1 MKSVYKYTAL
11 LFLLLSF
18 CTCVQAAPGGK
29 IVKQEFSK
37 SIKKNFGIASDG
49 TVALSN
55 KYGKMDVKTWE
66 QNRVKI
72 DIRITVNAV
81 SERAAQEV
89 FERIEIE
96 FSDTD
101 NYISAETQINSNT
114 SNWWNGW
121 TSSKDKSDFQIDWE
135 VFMPASVTLDLSNK
149 YGDVYVAALDGNANV
164 EVKYGNFRLDGIGE
178 KLKVNLGYGNGTV
191 VSATD
196 TEAEISYSNFKMQEV
211 FDVTFE
217 SKYSKITVDEAKDLR
232 INSGYDTYTIG
243 SVRDLHTQGKY
254 DNYSI
259 GTADNL
265 IAVSRY
271 SDFNIGTLKNSA
283 DFDLTYGGA
292 RIGKILRGFSE
303 MRLLGRYADYK
314 MTVEEGASY
323 TLDADAEYAGIRY
336 PRVMR
341 VDYEKDRGTSHQV
354 EGYVNTKGARSVIKA
369 RLDYGGLKV
378 D

>member
-1 MKSVYKYTAL
+1 MKSVYKYTVL
-11 LFLLLSF
+11 LLLLSIF
-18 CTCVQAAPGGK
+18 STAASANPGGK

-37 SIKKNFGIASDG
+37 SVKKNFGIAPDG
-49 TVALSN
+49 TAAFIN
-55 KYGKMDVKTWE
+55 KYGKMDIKTWE

-81 SERAAQEV
+81 SERAAQDV
-89 FERIEIE
+89 FDRINVI
-96 FSDTD
+96 FSDTE
-101 NYISAETQINSNT
+101 NYVSAETQINSNT
-114 SNWWNGW
+114 SNWWNSW
-121 TSSKDKSDFQIDWE
+121 TGSNDKSDFRIDWE
-135 VFMPASVTLDLSNK
+135 VFMPASVTLDLRNK
-149 YGDVYVAALDGNANV
+149 YGDVYVAALAGNANV

-191 VSATD
+191 VAATD
-196 TEAEISYSNFKMQEV
+196 TEAEISYSNFNMQNV
-211 FDVTFE
+211 GDVVFE
-217 SKYSKITVDEAKDLR
+217 SKYSKIAVDDAKDLR
-232 INSGYDTYTIG
+232 INSGYTTYNVGT
-243 SVRDLHTQGKY
+243 VRDLHLQGKY
-254 DNYSI
+254 DSYAI
-259 GTADNL
+259 GAADNV
-265 IAVSRY
+265 IAVAKY
-271 SDFNIGTLKNSA
+271 SDINVGSLKNSA

-292 RIGKILRGFSE
+292 RVGKVQRGFSE

-314 MTVEEGASY
+314 LTVEEGASY

-341 VDYEKDRGTSHQV
+341 VDYEKDGGKSHQV